1 MSLTRNKK
9 QDRLREHAEYVWEQA
24 QMRAALAK
32 TQFDIAVE
40 VFRDMNGEMTE
51 EQIKA
56 TENQIAIKE
65 KEIEDFLITERD
77 KYVHRIAE
85 LNAEE

>member
-1 MSLTRNKK
+1 MSRTKEK
-9 QDRLREHAEYVWEQA
+9 QQERLREHAEYVWEQA

-40 VFRDMNGEMTE
+40 VFRDMNSEMTE

-56 TENQIAIKE
+56 TEEQIAIKE
-65 KEIEDFLITERD
+65 KEIEDYLMSERD
-77 KYVHRIAE
+77 KYVQRIAE
-85 LNAEE
+85 LNAQE

>member
-1 MSLTRNKK
+1 MSRTKEK
-9 QDRLREHAEYVWEQA
+9 QQERLREHAEYVWEQA

-56 TENQIAIKE
+56 TEEQIAIKE
-65 KEIEDFLITERD
+65 KEIEDYLMSERD
-77 KYVHRIAE
+77 KYVQRIAE
-85 LNAEE
+85 LNAQE